1 MKSKTFPGTLESLKP
16 IRDYI
21 SVAAKAAGLSTKSAY
36 QLCLS
41 VDEIA
46 TNIVLYGYQKAGRSG
61 SLDVFV
67 DSDEKALTVSIEDE
81 GIFFDPRQAKM
92 PGAEDLEK
100 PLEERP
106 IGGLGLFLAFEGV
119 DEFKYERSGDRNRN
133 IFVVNRPPVSS
144 I

>member
-1 MKSKTFPGTLESLKP
+1 MESKTFPGTLESLKP
-16 IRDYI
+16 IRDYV
-21 SVAAKAAGLSTKSAY
+21 SFAAKAVGLSPKAAY

-46 TNIVLYGYQKAGRSG
+46 TNIILYGYQKAGRSG

-67 DSDEKALTVSIEDE
+67 EIDDKTLTVAIEDD
-81 GIFFDPRQAKM
+81 GVMFDPRQARI
-92 PGAEDLEK
+92 PGAEELEK

-119 DEFKYERSGDRNRN
+119 DEFRYERAGDRNRN
-133 IFVVNRPPVSS
+133 IFVVRRP
-144 I
+144 